1 MSVNDYLKGNYELA
15 AAPPTGGKGTQ
26 QAPAPGASLE
36 EEFERQALQKL
47 GGSIAFIKKSKSFVW
62 KGPSG
67 DRPR

>member
-1 MSVNDYLKGNYELA
+1 VSANDYLKGNYELA
-15 AAPPTGGKGTQ
+15 PAAADRTPP
-26 QAPAPGASLE
+26 PAPSPASLE

-62 KGPSG
+62 KGPSR

>member
-1 MSVNDYLKGNYELA
+1 VSINDYLKGNYDL
-15 AAPPTGGKGTQ
+15 
-26 QAPAPGASLE
+26 APADAVRDTTATPSAASLE

-67 DRPR
+67 DRAR

>member
-1 MSVNDYLKGNYELA
+1 MSVHDYLKGNYDL
-15 AAPPTGGKGTQ
+15 
-26 QAPAPGASLE
+26 APAPGTTGAPAAPAAASLE

-67 DRPR
+67 DRAR

>member
-1 MSVNDYLKGNYELA
+1 MSANDYLKGNYELA
-15 AAPPTGGKGTQ
+15 PAAAADTTPP
-26 QAPAPGASLE
+26 PAPTAASLE

-62 KGPSG
+62 KGPSS

>member
-1 MSVNDYLKGNYELA
+1 VSINDYLKGNYDL
-15 AAPPTGGKGTQ
+15 
-26 QAPAPGASLE
+26 APADPARDTKATPSAASLE

-67 DRPR
+67 DRAR

>member
-1 MSVNDYLKGNYELA
+1 VSVNDYLKGNYDL
-15 AAPPTGGKGTQ
+15 
-26 QAPAPGASLE
+26 APAPAESGTPPAAPAAASLE

-67 DRPR
+67 DRAR

>member
-1 MSVNDYLKGNYELA
+1 VSANDYLKGNYELA
-15 AAPPTGGKGTQ
+15 PAAADTTPP
-26 QAPAPGASLE
+26 PAPSAVSLE

-62 KGPSG
+62 KGPSS